1 MALITSE
8 KPTNLFTVICLLGSI
23 GLVPFIVSV
32 GRMVSGAWSGG
43 GLQSASI
50 FGLVCTL
57 HVFLAY
63 SAIILSFL
71 AGTLWGKWESFAV
84 EQTFWCR
91 FDFY

>member
-1 MALITSE
+1 MALTTSE

-43 GLQSASI
+43 GFAKRKYFWTLCTLSI
-50 FGLVCTL
+50 FGLQCDHLELFSRNLMGKMGV
-57 HVFLAY
+57 LA
-63 SAIILSFL
+63 A
-71 AGTLWGKWESFAV
+71 K
-84 EQTFWCR
+84 QTVRCR